1 MIRRPPRS
9 TLFPYTTL
17 FRSLA
22 KAERNRTDKA
32 NFTAAEIRRPN
43 RWKRNMTA
51 STKLLNFEIGV
62 KASAAD
68 CQTGWPLPWTPTMN
82 GQGSRVRAGLPLLVL
97 SAFLATLQPGL
108 VLGQSW
114 IPNDFPLLNWQPTI
128 APPGARYAGNLACA
142 HCHPAEARSYLTT
155 PMAQALAPPE

>member
-1 MIRRPPRS
+1 MQIRIADSNPTVATRNK
-9 TLFPYTTL
+9 TAVFG
-17 FRSLA
+17 A
-22 KAERNRTDKA
+22 VERA
-32 NFTAAEIRRPN
+32 CYQGFL
-43 RWKRNMTA
+43 
-51 STKLLNFEIGV
+51 S
-62 KASAAD
+62 
-68 CQTGWPLPWTPTMN
+68 

-142 HCHPAEARSYLTT
+142 HCHPAEARSYTAVAPSRASRAAFRAT
-155 PMAQALAPPE
+155 PQR